1 MAETPPVGLRH
12 SKTVTVDDTL
22 TVPHLA
28 SGIGNLSDMP
38 PVFATAY
45 LIAFIEATCIEAL
58 QPYLAAN
65 QRTVGI
71 HIDVSHTAATPVGM
85 QVTAHVE
92 LVSVEGR
99 RLRFKVECR
108 DEIET
113 IGAGMHDRAII
124 DAPKFLARMTA
135 KVQKI
140 GRG

>member
-1 MAETPPVGLRH
+1 MAATPPIGLTH
-12 SKTVTVDDTL
+12 SKAVTVDDKL
-22 TVPHLA
+22 TVPRLA

-45 LIAFIEATCIEAL
+45 LVAFIEATCIETL
-58 QPYLAAN
+58 QPYLAAH

-108 DEIET
+108 DDVET
-113 IGAGMHDRAII
+113 IGTGWHDRAII
-124 DAPKFLARMTA
+124 DAPKFLARTNA
-135 KVQKI
+135 KARKAK
-140 GRG
+140 RS

>member
-1 MAETPPVGLRH
+1 M
-12 SKTVTVDDTL
+12 TVDDTL

-71 HIDVSHTAATPVGM
+71 HIDVSHTAATPGGM

>member
-1 MAETPPVGLRH
+1 MAEAPPLGLTY

-45 LIAFIEATCIEAL
+45 LVAFIEATCIEAL

-71 HIDVSHTAATPVGM
+71 HMDVSHTAATPVGM
-85 QVTAHVE
+85 RVTAHVE
-92 LVSVEGR
+92 LVSVERR

-108 DEIET
+108 DEVEA

-124 DAPKFLARMTA
+124 DAAKFLARTKA
-135 KVQKI
+135 KGQKV

>member
-1 MAETPPVGLRH
+1 MAETAPIGLTH

-45 LIAFIEATCIEAL
+45 LVAFVEATCIEAL
-58 QPYLAAN
+58 QPYLAAH

-71 HIDVSHTAATPVGM
+71 HIDVSHIAATPVGM
-85 QVTAHVE
+85 QVTAQVE
-92 LVSVEGR
+92 LVAIDGR

-108 DEIET
+108 DDVEV
-113 IGAGMHDRAII
+113 IGTGLHDRAII
-124 DAPKFLARMTA
+124 DARKFLARVDA
-135 KVQKI
+135 KARKAK
-140 GRG
+140 RS